1 MNTFVKTVCFV
12 LLAAWGGSAVALA
25 QTPPPA
31 AGATNRPAATT
42 KLPSRRYSGKIQS
55 VDSKAKTI
63 TLQGGIKIVITITDN
78 TRIIKAKQPATF
90 DVLATNLTV
99 TGIEQQDPTGKWL
112 AQTLNVGE
120 MRQIPDEPVG
130 KTFVPSVKTNA
141 VKTNTVTTGGN

>member
-1 MNTFVKTVCFV
+1 MKTLAKTFCFV
-12 LLAAWGGSAVALA
+12 LLAAWGGSAVAPA

-31 AGATNRPAATT
+31 PASTNQPATT
-42 KLPSRRYSGKIQS
+42 KLPSRRFSGKIQS
-55 VDSKAKTI
+55 VDVKARTI
-63 TLQGGIKIVITITDN
+63 TLQGGGKVVIAITDK
-78 TRIIKAKQPATF
+78 TRIIKARAPATF

-141 VKTNTVTTGGN
+141 VKTNTATGGGN

>member
-99 TGIEQQDPTGKWL
+99 TGIEQLDATGKWQ
-112 AQTLNVGE
+112 AQTLNVGDP
-120 MRQIPDEPVG
+120 RQIPDEPVG